1 MDQPERSVDWI
12 KAAQKDFQAFPS
24 AVRDR
29 VNTALTMVAQGA
41 KSDIAKPLKGVGT
54 GVMQIAVRYRTNA
67 WRVVYVAEVAG
78 SLWVL
83 HAFQKKSKTGVRT
96 PKAEMDLVKQRL
108 RRLREE
114 LSK

>member
-1 MDQPERSVDWI
+1 MDRLERPVGWI

-24 AVRDR
+24 AVRDG
-29 VNTALTMVAQGA
+29 VNAALTMAAQGA
-41 KSDIAKPLKGVGT
+41 KADIAKPLKGVGA

-83 HAFQKKSKTGVRT
+83 HAFQKKSKIGVRT
-96 PKAEMDLVKQRL
+96 PKPEIDLVKERL

>member
-1 MDQPERSVDWI
+1 MDQLERPVGWI

-29 VNTALTMVAQGA
+29 VNAALTMAAQGA
-41 KSDIAKPLKGVGT
+41 KADIAKPLKGVGA
-54 GVMQIAVRYRTNA
+54 GAMQIAVRYRTNA

-83 HAFQKKSKTGVRT
+83 HAFQKKSKIGVRT
-96 PKAEMDLVKQRL
+96 PKPDIDLVKERL